1 MLVVVGFG
9 GMIGSNRWR
18 PREGEVVGQRPV
30 VKRPQRPERRGDTI
44 PAEVLRLAPWA
55 RLRQGFEQGR
65 RRFRAWFPHAPVA
78 LVVVL
83 LGLMNLGPVL
93 HLVRIGVLATPL
105 AIHRLTAE
113 AWRSAPRIVAGF
125 LLFGA
130 AGGLLWRSRLSWTVA
145 LLLAA
150 ATLMLAWRSEAG
162 VPQALTVFNGVVLL
176 VLLLFQRDFDRSSL
190 AAGTLFAIV
199 SILLLLG
206 YAVFG
211 AFVLG
216 RGFAPPVTTLT
227 SALYFAVVTMSTVG
241 YGDIVPKTADARFFV
256 MSVIILGITVFAT
269 SISAV
274 IVPAMTA
281 RMQDLMKGGGK
292 RMTRKNHYVIVG
304 ATSLARN
311 TCRELLARHLPV
323 TVVVASAADAGAF
336 GDADVLVGDASDA
349 DTLRTAGVPDATAVL
364 ALRDDDSENAFTVLA
379 VKELNA
385 ATRTVAAVNH
395 GKNMARM
402 HHVRPDLVIAPQV
415 MGGELLAMALNNEE
429 LDSDTVM
436 RRLFRKGE
444 TDA

>member
-1 MLVVVGFG
+1 MKG
-9 GMIGSNRWR
+9 GG
-18 PREGEVVGQRPV
+18 VGQRSAP
-30 VKRPQRPERRGDTI
+30 KRPKGSQGPEGGT
-44 PAEVLRLAPWA
+44 PAEALRLAPWA
-55 RLRQGFEQGR
+55 RWRQGWEQGR
-65 RRFRAWFPHAPVA
+65 QRFRGWFPHVPVA
-78 LVVVL
+78 LAVVI
-83 LGLMNLGPVL
+83 LGLINLAPVW
-93 HLVRIGVLATPL
+93 HVIKTEISATPFT
-105 AIHRLTAE
+105 IHALTTE
-113 AWRSAPRIVAGF
+113 AWRIAPRVVAGF

-150 ATLMLAWRSEAG
+150 ATLMLAWRSGAATPEA
-162 VPQALTVFNGVVLL
+162 LMIFNGLILL
-176 VLLLFQRDFDRSSL
+176 VLLVFQRDFDRSSL

-211 AFVLG
+211 TFVLG

-227 SALYFAVVTMSTVG
+227 SALYFAVVTMATVG
-241 YGDIVPKTADARFFV
+241 YGDIVPKSADARFFV

-274 IVPAMTA
+274 VVPAMTA
-281 RMQDLMKGGGK
+281 RMQNLMKGGGR
-292 RMTRKNHYVIVG
+292 RMIRKNHYVIVG

-323 TVVVASAADAGAF
+323 TVIVSSAADTEAF
-336 GDADVLVGDASDA
+336 GEADVLVGDASDA
-349 DTLRTAGVPDATAVL
+349 DVLRKAGVPDATAVL

-379 VKELNA
+379 VKELNP

-395 GKNMARM
+395 GKNMARV

-429 LDSDTVM
+429 LDSETLM
-436 RRLFRKGE
+436 RRLFQAGK
-444 TDA
+444 TDQ

>member
-1 MLVVVGFG
+1 MEQPPG
-9 GMIGSNRWR
+9 I
-18 PREGEVVGQRPV
+18 
-30 VKRPQRPERRGDTI
+30 KRPPKPERSKDTI
-44 PAEVLRLAPWA
+44 PAEVLRLEPWA
-55 RLRQGFEQGR
+55 RLRQEFER
-65 RRFRAWFPHAPVA
+65 RRRRYRAWFPHAPVA
-78 LVVVL
+78 FVVVA
-83 LGLMNLGPVL
+83 LGLMNLGPVF
-93 HLVRIGVLATPL
+93 HIVATAASAASL
-105 AIHRLTAE
+105 AIPTLTAE
-113 AWRSAPRIVAGF
+113 AWRSAPRVVAGF

-150 ATLMLAWRSEAG
+150 ATLMLAWRAGAG
-162 VPQALTVFNGVVLL
+162 VSQALTIFNGVVLL
-176 VLLLFQRDFDRSSL
+176 VLLVFQRDFDRSSL

-241 YGDIVPKTADARFFV
+241 YGDIVPKSADARFFV

-292 RMTRKNHYVIVG
+292 RMIRKNHYVIVG

-349 DTLRTAGVPDATAVL
+349 DTLRAAGVPDATAVL

-379 VKELNA
+379 VKELNG

-444 TDA
+444 ADS

>member
-1 MLVVVGFG
+1 M
-9 GMIGSNRWR
+9 
-18 PREGEVVGQRPV
+18 P
-30 VKRPQRPERRGDTI
+30 
-44 PAEVLRLAPWA
+44 LALA
-55 RLRQGFEQGR
+55 
-65 RRFRAWFPHAPVA
+65 VI
-78 LVVVL
+78 L
-83 LGLMNLGPVL
+83 LGLLNLAPVL
-93 HLVRIGVLATPL
+93 HLLKTGIAATPL
-105 AIHRLTAE
+105 LASALTAK
-113 AWRSAPRIVAGF
+113 ALDGAPGVVAG
-125 LLFGA
+125 LLLLGA
-130 AGGLLWRSRLSWTVA
+130 AGGLLFRSRLSWTVT
-145 LLLAA
+145 LLLVA
-150 ATLMLAWRSEAG
+150 ATMMLAWRATPSASS
-162 VPQALTVFNGVVLL
+162 ALTVFDGVTLLALL
-176 VLLLFQRDFDRSSL
+176 VFQRDFDRSSL

-216 RGFAPPVTTLT
+216 QGFSPPLTTL
-227 SALYFAVVTMSTVG
+227 SGALYFAVVTMSTVG
-241 YGDIVPKTADARFFV
+241 YGDIVPKSADARFFV

-323 TVVVASAADAGAF
+323 TVVVAGAADAGAF
-336 GDADVLVGDASDA
+336 ADADVLVGDASDA
-349 DTLRTAGVPDATAVL
+349 DTLREAGVPDAAAVL
-364 ALRDDDSENAFTVLA
+364 ALRDDDSENAFIVLA
-379 VKELNA
+379 VKELNP

-402 HHVRPDLVIAPQV
+402 RHVRPDLVIAPQV

-436 RRLFRKGE
+436 RKLFRS
-444 TDA
+444 DPAAP